1 MRLKNY
7 FTVFVGIEKEVDV
20 SVSIYAAIF
29 IRKLPKSP

>member
-7 FTVFVGIEKEVDV
+7 FTVFIGIEKEVDFR
-20 SVSIYAAIF
+20 VSIYAAMF